1 MFFQVQGGHGKL
13 VIQKKKDEEMKEYLS
28 AYWGWSKY
36 KYTVVREG
44 QKKLELLETV
54 MESQ

>member
-1 MFFQVQGGHGKL
+1 
-13 VIQKKKDEEMKEYLS
+13 MKEYLS